1 MTDMAAARYYPNSFQ
16 PDSAKPLETRSIA
29 YLAIG
34 VAALS
39 ALSVF
44 FVLCERDHSFL
55 AQASQVEAQTST
67 AAQPAHTIAG
77 VATTRTEAA
86 LPAANSSVATQTE
99 VRQSKVQTT
108 PEYIPFD
115 LARSRRFQ
123 RIGPISMGLWRTDA
137 KHGTYDASLLVDG
150 HRFDKKHIGM
160 DEALAIKIGAAA
172 PMELIVNRVTKND
185 ISGYL
190 SRPRQAASH

>member
-1 MTDMAAARYYPNSFQ
+1 M
-16 PDSAKPLETRSIA
+16 A
-29 YLAIG
+29 YLAIA

-44 FVLCERDHSFL
+44 LLLWERDHSFL
-55 AQASQVEAQTST
+55 VQASQAEAQSST
-67 AAQPAHTIAG
+67 ATQPAHIA
-77 VATTRTEAA
+77 ATRRETASKA
-86 LPAANSSVATQTE
+86 LPAQNTPLAAQTE
-99 VRQSKVQTT
+99 VRQLKVQGT

-115 LARSRRFQ
+115 ITRSKRFQ
-123 RIGPISMGLWRTDA
+123 RVGPISLGLWRTDA
-137 KHGTYDASLLVDG
+137 KHGTYDASLIVDG

-160 DEALAIKIGAAA
+160 DEALAIKIGAAP

-190 SRPRQAASH
+190 SKPRQVASR

>member
-1 MTDMAAARYYPNSFQ
+1 MATARYYPNSFA
-16 PDSAKPLETRSIA
+16 PSSPKPLEGRSVA

-55 AQASQVEAQTST
+55 AQASQAEAQTSI
-67 AAQPAHTIAG
+67 AAQPAHIVPG
-77 VATTRTEAA
+77 VATRTEAA
-86 LPAANSSVATQTE
+86 SKALPGANSSVAAQTE

-115 LARSRRFQ
+115 VARSRRFQ

-190 SRPRQAASH
+190 SKPRQAASH

>member
-1 MTDMAAARYYPNSFQ
+1 MT
-16 PDSAKPLETRSIA
+16 

-55 AQASQVEAQTST
+55 AQASQAEAQSST
-67 AAQPAHTIAG
+67 AAQPAHIAPA
-77 VATTRTEAA
+77 VAATRTDANSKV
-86 LPAANSSVATQTE
+86 LPGANSSAAAQTE
-99 VRQSKVQTT
+99 VRQLKVQAS

-115 LARSRRFQ
+115 IVRSRRFQ
-123 RIGPISMGLWRTDA
+123 RIGPISLGLWRTDV
-137 KHGTYDASLLVDG
+137 KHGTYDASLIVDG

-160 DEALAIKIGAAA
+160 DEALAIKIGTAP
-172 PMELIVNRVTKND
+172 PMELVVNRVTRND
-185 ISGYL
+185 IFGYL
-190 SRPRQAASH
+190 SQPRQAASH